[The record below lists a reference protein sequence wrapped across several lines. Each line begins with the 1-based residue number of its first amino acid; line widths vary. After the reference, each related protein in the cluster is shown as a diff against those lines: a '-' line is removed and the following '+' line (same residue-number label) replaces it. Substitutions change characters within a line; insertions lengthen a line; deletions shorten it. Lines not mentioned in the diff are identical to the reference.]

1 MHTMTSVRTGFPSI
15 GRMTMRSM
23 RRPPTNARTI
33 VARNAS
39 QYGAPAFSMDHA
51 R

>member
-15 GRMTMRSM
+15 GRMTIRSM
-23 RRPPTNARTI
+23 RKPPTNARTM
-33 VARNAS
+33 VAKKAT
-39 QYGAPAFSMDHA
+39 QYGAPAFSIDHA